1 MVQAVHQNRPS
12 YPPWCRMPWKSGMNI
27 FPVLRDSVPYRW
39 THKLSLEG
47 CWSATQLAQYIVGPD
62 CTVRTR
68 SANHTIQTCFRYH
81 DDNASIDL
89 LRLSLLYRQMPT
101 PQVEK
106 CNGPRP
112 LLASW
117 FLFPFGIVEDW
128 WQLVSQLV
136 GKVVPVLPE
145 GTVVPR
151 SSSKSLW
158 FLDPNCDTSTISA
171 MSHNIRVNIL
181 TECAAGY
188 QAGDILMYPLWKNS
202 WSGKKDFGSVLQH
215 SFPSLGLALIRVRF
229 ETIVLSK
236 CFDAE

>member
-1 MVQAVHQNRPS
+1 M
-12 YPPWCRMPWKSGMNI
+12 
-27 FPVLRDSVPYRW
+27 
-39 THKLSLEG
+39 
-47 CWSATQLAQYIVGPD
+47 
-62 CTVRTR
+62 
-68 SANHTIQTCFRYH
+68 
-81 DDNASIDL
+81 
-89 LRLSLLYRQMPT
+89 
-101 PQVEK
+101 
-106 CNGPRP
+106 
-112 LLASW
+112 
-117 FLFPFGIVEDW
+117 
-128 WQLVSQLV
+128 
-136 GKVVPVLPE
+136 VPVLPE